1 MIIITVLFI
10 YFKIYGYIQQ
20 VIILGKVPVL
30 QFSFSFLSSH
40 LWKLYMQ
47 VMFQYAARRSPLKI
61 DDLLA
66 SINSWNDGGGHDTEM
81 VG

>member
-1 MIIITVLFI
+1 
-10 YFKIYGYIQQ
+10 
-20 VIILGKVPVL
+20 
-30 QFSFSFLSSH
+30 
-40 LWKLYMQ
+40 MQ

-66 SINSWNDGGGHDTEM
+66 SINSSNDGGGHDSEM